1 MRCIAIACRGG
12 FALLL
17 LLPGWSQRAW
27 GQRDLVLPRMEIGQV
42 LAAKQARDA
51 QVNALVEDYRQRLRT
66 ELVFVR
72 RVCELTPEQSLA
84 LEKHGEEIVARAK
97 EQFSD
102 AIENQRA
109 DRRLVVVNNRRVMV
123 VGDRIVAVA
132 GGAPHDES
140 SALQLAMADDVDAAV
155 RQTLPDHIAAR
166 LTEERQRVNEKAKRA
181 KAQVLAAA
189 MDEILLLTDKQ
200 REQLCGILTSLWN
213 ENWTPVAIKLDRGSH
228 NFSPKMSVLLR
239 AKLGGLGGACDLPD
253 VMLEPLLRPA
263 QMAMWKEIRKPL
275 NAQAAMQAERMNAQ
289 LVQLQQVQQQR
300 RAGMV
305 AGGNVRVRRV
315 AVPGAAGAVRVVIE
329 PQPAQVAAAA
339 APVRPGV
346 NAQDE
351 APIKAPPEQNAC
363 LELVLDALGQACEL
377 SSEAREKFYWA
388 GKLDLRRQA
397 ERAAVQQREL
407 LEKAAQANFAA
418 VAPPSSEFAAP
429 YGLLAD
435 ESSLLH
441 KAARSRISAEQ
452 WQVWREEQSRRLEFQ
467 RQARLDFCVFTFS
480 QRSPL
485 TSAQWDALAEL
496 VRSRLGEIP
505 ADQSAVRQATEISAA
520 IARIPNSEFRPL
532 FDDVQWPAISRRLQE
547 LRLEA
552 PQIKP

>member
-1 MRCIAIACRGG
+1 MAYRGG

-27 GQRDLVLPRMEIGQV
+27 AQYDLVLPRMEIGQV

-66 ELVFVR
+66 ELVFVQR
-72 RVCELTPEQSLA
+72 ACELTPEQAAA

-123 VGDRIVAVA
+123 IGDRVVAVA
-132 GGAPHDES
+132 GAAARDES
-140 SALQLAMADDVDAAV
+140 SALQLAMADDVDEAV
-155 RQTLPDHIAAR
+155 RQAFPDHIAAR
-166 LTEERQRVNEKAKRA
+166 LTEERQRVNGKAKRA

-200 REQLCGILTSLWN
+200 REQLCGNLTSLWN
-213 ENWTPVAIKLDRGSH
+213 ENWTPVAIKLERGSH
-228 NFSPKMSVLLR
+228 DFSPKMSVLLR
-239 AKLGGLGGACDLPD
+239 AKLAGLGGACDLPD

-275 NAQAAMQAERMNAQ
+275 NGQAAMQAERMNAQ
-289 LVQLQQVQQQR
+289 LVQPQQVQLQQVQQQR
-300 RAGMV
+300 GAGMV

-315 AVPGAAGAVRVVIE
+315 AVPGRAGAVRVVIE
-329 PQPAQVAAAA
+329 PQPAQAVAAAA
-339 APVRPGV
+339 PARPGV

-351 APIKAPPEQNAC
+351 APIKTPPEQNAC
-363 LELVLDALGQACEL
+363 LELVLDALGLACEL
-377 SSEAREKFYWA
+377 SFDVREKLCWA
-388 GKLDLRRQA
+388 GKLDLRLQA
-397 ERAAVQQREL
+397 ERAAARQREL
-407 LEKAAQANFAA
+407 LEKAAQANVAA
-418 VAPPSSEFAAP
+418 VAPPSSEFASP
-429 YGLLAD
+429 YALISE

-452 WQVWREEQSRRLEFQ
+452 WQVWREEQRRRLEFQ
-467 RQARLDFCVFTFS
+467 RRARLDFFVFTFS

-505 ADQSAVRQATEISAA
+505 ADQSAARLATEISAA
-520 IARIPNSEFRPL
+520 IARIPEAEFRSL

-547 LRLEA
+547 LRPEA